1 MSTSAPE
8 SKSPPPPLAPPS
20 EEFWDKYSPHHEFPL
35 SSVGSIALH
44 IGGVVLILLALW
56 LLSRLAISD
65 KTPVPMRV
73 MSLATDGDGQP
84 GRGSGGGETRKE
96 DVDPVVQALPKRE
109 VPNAEIEKVVKDIT
123 PYLPKV
129 PSVKDGLRPEDLP
142 TPKKIAGLDDA
153 TKKALMDGMS
163 GQKGKGPG
171 AGTGP
176 GAEGT
181 GGGNAADPSSSANRA
196 VRWELNFKTADGRDY
211 LAQLAAMKATLVI
224 PQPSDWKTN
233 KVYRNLGA
241 GQPVGEP
248 FDMEKLPSLFFVDD
262 DAGSAT
268 RLARSL
274 GLDFSPPHFIAFFP
288 KDIEEELAQKERE
301 FRGRK
306 ESEIFSTTFKILVRD
321 GRPTIVVIGQ
331 EAVRK

>member
-1 MSTSAPE
+1 MSASSPE

-44 IGGVVLILLALW
+44 IGGLVLILLALW

-73 MSLATDGDGQP
+73 MTVAGEGDGKV
-84 GRGSGGGETRKE
+84 GRGAGGGEQRKE
-96 DVDPVVQALPKRE
+96 DVDPVIQTLPKRD
-109 VPNAEIEKVVKDIT
+109 VPNAEIDKVVEDIK
-123 PYLPKV
+123 PFLPNV
-129 PSVKDGLRPEDLP
+129 PSTKDGLRPEDLP

-153 TKKALMDGMS
+153 TKKALMDGMN
-163 GQKGKGPG
+163 GRKGKGPG

-176 GAEGT
+176 GAEGP
-181 GGGNAADPSSSANRA
+181 GGGNATDPSSSANRA

-224 PQPSDWKTN
+224 PQPANWKTN
-233 KVYRNLGA
+233 KVYRNLG
-241 GQPVGEP
+241 GQPTGEP
-248 FDMEKLPSLFFVDD
+248 FDMDKLPGLYFVDD

-268 RLARSL
+268 RLVRSM
-274 GLDFSPPHFIAFFP
+274 GLDFAPPHFIAFFP
-288 KDIEEELAQKERE
+288 KDIEEELATKERE

-321 GRPTIVVIGQ
+321 GRPTIVVVDQ
-331 EAVRK
+331 VPVRK